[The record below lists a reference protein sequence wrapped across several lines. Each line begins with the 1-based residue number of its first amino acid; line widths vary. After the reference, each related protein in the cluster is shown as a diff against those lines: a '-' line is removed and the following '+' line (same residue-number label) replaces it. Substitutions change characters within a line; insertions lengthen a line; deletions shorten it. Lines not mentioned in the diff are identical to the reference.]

1 MQIKTKEL
9 VLELDDKTGSIA
21 AFRGV
26 TGYNYIGKQV
36 PLVRL
41 SLLDEKGE
49 RTTVETGDCVSFRRE
64 GKGAVIRWENIGGMA
79 LSAEAEIF
87 VRSEGL
93 LGFRLKTQN
102 GSGLQLECIQYP
114 CIVVK
119 NRLSPEGYK
128 LFWPAME
135 GVEIDSVN
143 FRTELMAHADG
154 TVYPAKGW
162 QGVYPGA
169 CPMQFMAYYN
179 GVHGMYF
186 ASHDEGCR
194 VKLVEWCPEEEG
206 IRLLQQVYV
215 DEVGE
220 SYAYDYDVVLGAFR
234 GNWYDAAE
242 IYREWIQSSSVL
254 KFPKLKDNKDLP
266 D

>member
-49 RTTVETGDCVSFRRE
+49 RTTVETGDCASFRRE

-154 TVYPAKGW
+154 TVYPAKAGR
-162 QGVYPGA
+162 A
-169 CPMQFMAYYN
+169 CIPAPAPCSSWHITTACTACTLPLMT
-179 GVHGMYF
+179 
-186 ASHDEGCR
+186 EGCR

-220 SYAYDYDVVLGAFR
+220 SYAYD
-234 GNWYDAAE
+234 
-242 IYREWIQSSSVL
+242 
-254 KFPKLKDNKDLP
+254 
-266 D
+266 